1 MAVSEQGRDRGD
13 LVPHWTQY
21 AERVGWS
28 ALVLYIA
35 TTNLF
40 SRLNA
45 SIRQTAGVMGLSW
58 SWQSYVDRSG
68 IEKRPWRNRI

>member
-1 MAVSEQGRDRGD
+1 MA
-13 LVPHWTQY
+13 
-21 AERVGWS
+21 

-40 SRLNA
+40 SRLN
-45 SIRQTAGVMGLSW
+45 AGVMGLSW